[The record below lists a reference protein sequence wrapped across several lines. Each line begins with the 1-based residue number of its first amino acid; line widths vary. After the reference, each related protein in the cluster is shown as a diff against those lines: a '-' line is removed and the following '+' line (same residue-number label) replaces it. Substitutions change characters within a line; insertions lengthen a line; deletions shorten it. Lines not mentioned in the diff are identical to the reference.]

1 MTSNPQPKTY
11 RIFRSSTFSPFRL
24 KSRYVSIQES
34 RAFRKAS
41 LIILTSQ
48 KARKCATFRY
58 LFLFPRHQTDRF
70 NVPRMRKLIK
80 RPHFSQFISAIHQN
94 PQIPCKRC
102 RITTHINNPLR
113 LHGKHR
119 RQTLLIAA
127 LARRV
132 YNNHIRMTHT
142 GIQIVT
148 VIKLRQYFLCF
159 SHKNSAFVIP
169 FNAAL
174 FFASS
179 IA

>member
-70 NVPRMRKLIK
+70 NMPRMRKLIK

-94 PQIPCKRC
+94 PQITCKRC

-119 RQTLLIAA
+119 GQTLLIAP
-127 LARRV
+127 LPRRI
-132 YNNHIRMTHT
+132 YHNHIRMAHSC
-142 GIQIVT
+142 IQIIAV
-148 VIKLRQYFLCF
+148 VKRWKYLLRFSNIKLCIG
-159 SHKNSAFVIP
+159 NSI
-169 FNAAL
+169 
-174 FFASS
+174 
-179 IA
+179 